1 MRFSHSLVLLFAF
14 SHRGVFALPQLR
26 TIETTIT
33 AIITAREESSIT
45 LYAPATTPEPL
56 LPRGNYLASELAE
69 IQSKITKACSP
80 ATTSSGW
87 QIYACDNA
95 VISSL
100 DADVKQFYDTTTGT
114 TTKFSTVTVVPIEA
128 TRARRRNDL
137 TLGNT
142 LSTLEGLSSS
152 VNLGAILPSSN
163 PTPDSISPDV
173 TLFVPQ
179 AVTLVVPAT
188 ATALQ
193 DLAPLASGD
202 SVGDGFQE

>member
-1 MRFSHSLVLLFAF
+1 M
-14 SHRGVFALPQLR
+14 
-26 TIETTIT
+26 
-33 AIITAREESSIT
+33 
-45 LYAPATTPEPL
+45 
-56 LPRGNYLASELAE
+56 
-69 IQSKITKACSP
+69 
-80 ATTSSGW
+80 
-87 QIYACDNA
+87 
-95 VISSL
+95 
-100 DADVKQFYDTTTGT
+100 
-114 TTKFSTVTVVPIEA
+114 VPIEA